1 MVLFKKKCA
10 YCKERIEKGEEVW
23 AEVKDPVF
31 VELKLKPFCSFLHAE
46 LYKKNM
52 TGTPSA
58 NSCPNCRI

>member
-1 MVLFKKKCA
+1 MSLFKKKCA

-23 AEVKDPVF
+23 AKVKDPVF
-31 VELKLKPFCSFLHAE
+31 VELKLKPFCSSWHVE

-58 NSCPNCRI
+58 NSCPYCRT